1 MSPSKLPE
9 EWRLGEL
16 ALVSCMM
23 GGIAVGSSLLVL
35 HISLGQMASDSRLA
49 EPLEFAQ
56 VITVM

>member
-35 HISLGQMASDSRLA
+35 HISLEQMASTYSLA
-49 EPLEFAQ
+49 KPLEYGQ